1 MQDNF
6 VKIYQNNGSSFN
18 ELPNNATL
26 NLPSG
31 SIPIFA
37 SFNADNTYYV
47 LNFEH
52 NDSTH
57 IYTGLENDNLILRS
71 TVTGRHL
78 HALTPD
84 NQYLVTGSFGF
95 GTVYT
100 NTDFPQCQIAYCL
113 ECDSAGCLHC
123 NQMMDYFLNSSSKQ
137 C

>member
-1 MQDNF
+1 MNDNF

-18 ELPNNATL
+18 ELPNNGTL
-26 NLPSG
+26 NFPSG
-31 SIPIFA
+31 SAPRLA
-37 SFNADNTYYV
+37 SFSADNTYLIV
-47 LNFEH
+47 SFG

-57 IYTGLENDNLILRS
+57 IYTGLENDNLVLQS
-71 TVTGRHL
+71 TVTGRYL

-84 NQYLVTGSFGF
+84 NQYLVTGSAGF
-95 GTVYT
+95 ATVYT
-100 NTDFPQCQIAYCL
+100 NTDFPQCQIAYCM